1 MYTCIHI
8 ELEYYVYV
16 GNLTHLFRDGTLYNS
31 FKPGGNCVIK
41 KKKKVKYPISE
52 IKVAQL
58 FFSPQI
64 SASQKLKKNPPKFK

>member
-1 MYTCIHI
+1 MHI

-58 FFSPQI
+58 FFFPSDFSLPKVKKKSTQI
-64 SASQKLKKNPPKFK
+64 

>member
-1 MYTCIHI
+1 MHI

-41 KKKKVKYPISE
+41 KKKK
-52 IKVAQL
+52 
-58 FFSPQI
+58 
-64 SASQKLKKNPPKFK
+64 